1 MNLNKFILPK
11 SYKLLKFDFTTGEDS
26 IIENKILDYFKSG
39 NVNATF
45 DLFYY
50 EHIVKG
56 NTFSH
61 VSNDES
67 NRNYIKLKDSDYN
80 FKKDNN

>member
-1 MNLNKFILPK
+1 M
-11 SYKLLKFDFTTGEDS
+11 
-26 IIENKILDYFKSG
+26 
-39 NVNATF
+39 NATF

-67 NRNYIKLKDSDYN
+67 NRNYIKLKVSDYK